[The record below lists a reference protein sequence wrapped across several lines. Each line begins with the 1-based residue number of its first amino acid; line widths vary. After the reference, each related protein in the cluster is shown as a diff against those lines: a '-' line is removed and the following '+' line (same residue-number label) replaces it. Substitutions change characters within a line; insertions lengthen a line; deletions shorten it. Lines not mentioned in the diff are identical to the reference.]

1 MWNRT
6 KRLINSYLDELI
18 ERASGPDKEVR
29 RVTQAELARLNELEV
44 QTLASV
50 KMFEKELAE
59 VELKMI
65 GVTERERISRE
76 RGDLAAAESA
86 GRELVN
92 LAAHRDLLRQQI
104 SEGKSSAA
112 RSRALRDERKR
123 VGEDLASETHLT
135 AMRED
140 IAGLNTP
147 FGKNDPASTIEEMR
161 MRLNR
166 PGVSENDARLADA
179 EREFEEEQKR
189 ARADEMLA
197 RYKSS
202 IAAGEANLTEN
213 RAQSPAATSNQAAT
227 SSDAAPSESEQP
239 DQPKTLG
246 RNSGPVRPID

>member
-18 ERASGPDKEVR
+18 ERASGPDKDVR

-44 QTLASV
+44 QTRASV

-65 GVTERERISRE
+65 GLSERERIARE

-92 LAAHRDLLRQQI
+92 LASHRDLLRQQI
-104 SEGKSSAA
+104 SEGKASAA
-112 RSRALRDERKR
+112 RAHALRDDRRR
-123 VGEDLASETHLT
+123 VGEELATETHLT
-135 AMRED
+135 TMRED

-147 FGKNDPASTIEEMR
+147 FGKNDPASTIDEMR

-166 PGVSENDARLADA
+166 PAVSENEARLAEA
-179 EREFEEEQKR
+179 ERQFEEEQKR

-197 RYKSS
+197 RYKNS
-202 IAAGEANLTEN
+202 ISAGEANV
-213 RAQSPAATSNQAAT
+213 AQEAPRPQAAPNQAST
-227 SSDAAPSESEQP
+227 EPDAAPSEGEQP
-239 DQPKTLG
+239 DPPKTLG
-246 RNSGPVRPID
+246 RNHGPVRPID